1 MSDMLFKKAERE
13 QLKAKVAMIGPSG
26 SGKTVSALKLAYGL
40 TGDWEKIAFCDTE
53 HSRAKVYVGTNHTG
67 IQIGQ
72 FLHADLEPPY
82 HWKKFYDAVEM
93 AEQVL
98 ENDGVLIIDSISHA
112 WDGVG
117 GILDLANEKGGR
129 FQDWREPKAYHK
141 KLVDRIMHSPL
152 HIIVTLRAKQGY
164 AMSTTETGKNIVEK
178 LGLKPVQADDLE
190 YEFLLV
196 FNIEHQTNRARASK
210 DNTGLFKEMYERIEP
225 EHGQKLNEWLVQ
237 GKPVKSVIEERR
249 EQEAKRRE
257 LIQSI
262 QERAKE
268 DKQLQKAVAQAEV
281 TAGPIHNWSVA
292 LLERCASK
300 YLIPKDD
307 KKKAETA

>member
-1 MSDMLFKKAERE
+1 MFKKAERE
-13 QLKAKVAMIGPSG
+13 QLKAKVALIGPSG

-40 TGDWEKIAFCDTE
+40 VGDWGKIAICDTE
-53 HSRAKVYVGTNHTG
+53 HSRAKVYVGTSHTG
-67 IQIGQ
+67 MEIGQ

-98 ENDGVLIIDSISHA
+98 GNDGVLIIDSLSHA

-129 FQDWREPKAYHK
+129 FQDWREPKAYQK

-152 HIIVTLRAKQGY
+152 HILVTLRTKQGY
-164 AMSTTETGKNIVEK
+164 AMSTTETGKSVVEK
-178 LGLKPVQADDLE
+178 LGLKPVQADDME

-237 GKPVKSVIEERR
+237 GKPVKSVIEERNER
-249 EQEAKRRE
+249 EAKRLE
-257 LIQSI
+257 LIQTI
-262 QERAKE
+262 QEKAKK
-268 DKQLQKAVAQAEV
+268 DKELEKAVAQAEV
-281 TAGPIHNWSVA
+281 TAGPITSWSLD
-292 LLERCASK
+292 LLNRCASK
-300 YLIPKDD
+300 YLVPKD
-307 KKKAETA
+307 KKNKAETA